1 VAQISVIVPVYN
13 SEKYIARCV
22 DSVLSQTFS
31 DLELILM
38 DDGSSDASPAICDAY
53 ARQDPRVHVIHQKNA
68 GVCVARN
75 NALDWVFANSNS
87 QWLFFIDN
95 DDWMHPETL
104 ERLHKAALE
113 ADLHFAISGYELTS

>member
-1 VAQISVIVPVYN
+1 MKPLISVIVPVYN

-22 DSVLSQTFS
+22 DSVLAQTFS

-38 DDGSSDASPAICDAY
+38 DDGSSDGSPAICDAY
-53 ARQDPRVHVIHQKNA
+53 ADKDPRVHVIHQKNA

-75 NALDWVFANSNS
+75 NALDWVFANSDS

-104 ERLHKAALE
+104 QRLYDAAMELN
-113 ADLHFAISGYELTS
+113 AKISI